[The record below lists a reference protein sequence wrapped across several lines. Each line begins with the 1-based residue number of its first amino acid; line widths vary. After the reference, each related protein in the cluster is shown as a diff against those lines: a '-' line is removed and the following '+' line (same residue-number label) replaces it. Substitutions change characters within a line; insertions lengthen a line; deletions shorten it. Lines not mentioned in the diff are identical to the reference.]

1 MNKTLLQNQ
10 IKDYVIDNLLN
21 KDIYLTK
28 MNNYLIEEKKW
39 LKYSLISYLKQT
51 FLIKQNFNISIP
63 LLFKQNENLKNKIIN
78 EVQDSTPKKI
88 NNITRNIKSNSF
100 KRKLENLTE
109 KNYINNKDSNIIVNV
124 NHSRERKNN

>member
-28 MNNYLIEEKKW
+28 MNNYLIEEKEW
-39 LKYSLISYLKQT
+39 LKYSLISYLKLT

-78 EVQDSTPKKI
+78 EVEHSTPKK
-88 NNITRNIKSNSF
+88 
-100 KRKLENLTE
+100 
-109 KNYINNKDSNIIVNV
+109 
-124 NHSRERKNN
+124 

>member
-10 IKDYVIDNLLN
+10 IKDYIIDNLLN

-28 MNNYLIEEKKW
+28 MNNYLIEEKEW

-78 EVQDSTPKKI
+78 EVEHSTPKK
-88 NNITRNIKSNSF
+88 
-100 KRKLENLTE
+100 
-109 KNYINNKDSNIIVNV
+109 
-124 NHSRERKNN
+124 

>member
-21 KDIYLTK
+21 KVICLTK
-28 MNNYLIEEKKW
+28 MNNNLIEEKEL
-39 LKYSLISYLKQT
+39 LKYSLISCLKQI

-63 LLFKQNENLKNKIIN
+63 LNKLFKQNEDLKNKIIN

-88 NNITRNIKSNSF
+88 
-100 KRKLENLTE
+100 
-109 KNYINNKDSNIIVNV
+109 II
-124 NHSRERKNN
+124 

>member
-28 MNNYLIEEKKW
+28 MNNYLIEEKEW

-51 FLIKQNFNISIP
+51 FLIKQNFNSSNP
-63 LLFKQNENLKNKIIN
+63 LNKLFKQNENLKNKIIN
-78 EVQDSTPKKI
+78 EVEHSTPKK
-88 NNITRNIKSNSF
+88 
-100 KRKLENLTE
+100 
-109 KNYINNKDSNIIVNV
+109 
-124 NHSRERKNN
+124 

>member
-28 MNNYLIEEKKW
+28 MNNYLIEEKEW

-51 FLIKQNFNISIP
+51 FLIKQNFNFSIP

-88 NNITRNIKSNSF
+88 
-100 KRKLENLTE
+100 
-109 KNYINNKDSNIIVNV
+109 II
-124 NHSRERKNN
+124 